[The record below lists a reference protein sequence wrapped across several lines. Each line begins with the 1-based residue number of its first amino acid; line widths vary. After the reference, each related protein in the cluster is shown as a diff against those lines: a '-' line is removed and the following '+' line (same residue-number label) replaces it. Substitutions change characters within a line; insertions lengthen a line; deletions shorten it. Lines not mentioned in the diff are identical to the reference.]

1 MLMCKTHPKT
11 QLTPWGR
18 RATPRPMQDLQKTSV
33 ITVSYHTGHV
43 LYDMLASVLAQ
54 DGLAELIVVDNGNS
68 LNTVEKL
75 EAMAVQNPKF
85 KLITGHGNVGFAKGN
100 NLGAKAAT
108 GDYLFLLN
116 PDSVLEVGDIQ
127 KLMVQSE
134 KLPRPHLI
142 GPRILDANGKEQSGS
157 RRGALTPWNALVEV
171 FFLYKIFPKLER
183 WKWHEAP
190 LPADITEVP
199 AISGAAM
206 FLPRDDFF
214 LVGGLDEGYFLHVE
228 DVDFCFSLRKA
239 GAKIYFM
246 PQLSVK
252 HIGATSDVP
261 KPVVERHKT
270 ISLSRYFHKNF
281 KDTTPLPFLWVLDI
295 AIWARF
301 YLYLLRSKL
310 AAKKN

>member
-1 MLMCKTHPKT
+1 LF
-11 QLTPWGR
+11 TP
-18 RATPRPMQDLQKTSV
+18 TPMQQMQKTSV
-33 ITVSYHTGHV
+33 ITVSYHTGAV
-43 LYDMLASVLAQ
+43 LFDMIASVLAQ
-54 DGLAELIVVDNGNS
+54 DGVCELIVVNNGNPPDI
-68 LNTVEKL
+68 TQKL
-75 EAMAVQNPKF
+75 EAMAAAEPKLKF
-85 KLITGHGNVGFAKGN
+85 ITGHGNVGFAKGN

-108 GDYLFLLN
+108 GEYLFLLN
-116 PDSVLEVGDIQ
+116 PDSVLEAGDVT
-127 KLMVQSE
+127 KLMAQSQ

-157 RRGALTPWNALVEV
+157 RRDMLTPWKAFVEV
-171 FFLYKIFPKLER
+171 FFLYKLFPKHPAFQR

-214 LVGGLDEGYFLHVE
+214 LTGGLDEGYFLHVE
-228 DVDFCFSLRKA
+228 DVDFCFNLAKA
-239 GAKIYFM
+239 GAKIFFM

-252 HIGATSDVP
+252 HIGATSDAP

-281 KDTTPLPFLWVLDI
+281 GATTPLPFLWLLDG

-310 AAKKN
+310 AEKKN

>member
-1 MLMCKTHPKT
+1 MQQPQKTPNN
-11 QLTPWGR
+11 
-18 RATPRPMQDLQKTSV
+18 TSV
-33 ITVSYHTGHV
+33 ITVSYYTGSV
-43 LYDMLASVLAQ
+43 LYEMIASVLAQ
-54 DGLAELIVVDNGNS
+54 DGLAELIVVNNGNS
-68 LNTVEKL
+68 FNAIEKL

-85 KLITGHGNVGFAKGN
+85 KFITGHGNVGFAKGN
-100 NLGAKAAT
+100 NIGAKTAT
-108 GDYLFLLN
+108 GEYLFLLN
-116 PDSVLEVGDIQ
+116 PDSVLEAGDITKLMAQSQ
-127 KLMVQSE
+127 KLQ
-134 KLPRPHLI
+134 RPHLI

-157 RRGALTPWNALVEV
+157 RRGELTPWNALVEV
-171 FFLYKIFPKLER
+171 FFLYKLFPKLER
-183 WKWHEAP
+183 WKWHDAP
-190 LPADITEVP
+190 LPNDITEVP

-239 GAKIYFM
+239 GAKIFFM
-246 PQLSVK
+246 PQLAVK
-252 HIGATSDVP
+252 HIGATSDAP

-281 KDTTPLPFLWVLDI
+281 KDSTPLPLLWILDG

-310 AAKKN
+310 ATKKH